1 VILAEKIIALRKK
14 AGWSQEELAYQM
26 GVSRQSVS
34 KWESGTSI
42 PDLERILKLSQVFG
56 VSTDYLLKEEMET
69 APASITMESD
79 CDEVQ
84 KTVTL
89 EMADHFIETKIRGA
103 KKVASGIAAYILS
116 PVVLIF
122 LGGLSEL
129 KDVNISENM
138 AGGFGVAILL
148 LIVGIATV
156 FFAMHGMK
164 MEPYQYLE
172 KEVFRLEYGVE
183 GIVRKRMAEYEGT
196 YRICNVAGVFL
207 CIICALPLMTAIALS
222 SSSLVY
228 VMCIDFLLII
238 VACAVFLFVIAGE
251 KKGCFQM
258 LLQEGDY
265 TAEKKLEK
273 KRTEHLHAIYWC
285 TITAVYLGIS
295 FYTGNWSRTWIIWPC
310 AGIMYGAV
318 RASAAALKGKKMH
331 N

>member
-1 VILAEKIIALRKK
+1 
-14 AGWSQEELAYQM
+14 
-26 GVSRQSVS
+26 
-34 KWESGTSI
+34 
-42 PDLERILKLSQVFG
+42 
-56 VSTDYLLKEEMET
+56 
-69 APASITMESD
+69 MES
-79 CDEVQ
+79 
-84 KTVTL
+84 
-89 EMADHFIETKIRGA
+89 
-103 KKVASGIAAYILS
+103 
-116 PVVLIF
+116 
-122 LGGLSEL
+122 
-129 KDVNISENM
+129 
-138 AGGFGVAILL
+138 
-148 LIVGIATV
+148 
-156 FFAMHGMK
+156 
-164 MEPYQYLE
+164 YQYLE

-228 VMCIDFLLII
+228 VMCVDFLLII

-251 KKGCFQM
+251 KKKAVFRCCCRRGIIRQR
-258 LLQEGDY
+258 
-265 TAEKKLEK
+265 KKLEK

>member
-1 VILAEKIIALRKK
+1 MILAEKIIALRKK

-34 KWESGTSI
+34 KWESGSSI

-56 VSTDYLLKEEMET
+56 VSTDYLLKEEIET
-69 APASITMESD
+69 APASIIMESD
-79 CDEVQ
+79 SDEVQ
-84 KTVTL
+84 KRVTL
-89 EMADHFIETKIRGA
+89 EMANEFMEIKIRWA
-103 KKVASGIAAYILS
+103 KKVALAAAAYILS
-116 PVVLIF
+116 PAALIF

-129 KDVNISENM
+129 KDKSISGNV
-138 AGGFGVAILL
+138 AGGLGLVILL

-156 FFAMHGMK
+156 FFVMHGMK
-164 MEPYQYLE
+164 TEPYQFLE

-183 GIVRKRMAEYEGT
+183 GVVRKRMAEYEGT
-196 YRICNVAGVFL
+196 YRICTMAGVFL
-207 CIICALPLMTAIALS
+207 CIICALPLMAAVALS
-222 SSSLVY
+222 SSDFVY
-228 VMCIDFLLII
+228 VLCVDFILII
-238 VACAVFLFVIAGE
+238 VACAVFLFMAAGE

-273 KRTEHLHAIYWC
+273 KQSEHLPAIYWC

-310 AGIMYGAV
+310 AGVMYAAV
-318 RASAAALKGKKMH
+318 QAKAAALKDKKMH
-331 N
+331 D